1 MSKRAK
7 LTADKARERITS
19 LEESVSVREGKLEQ
33 LKSRIARSSNPDEKL
48 LAAQERL
55 ERRIELEQEQIQKLK
70 RLLGRQPSSAGQESS
85 EYYGEEELEDLHRS
99 FEEVRQDLS
108 QVKMK
113 LESADLPRDLPSR
126 LTSFEERISR
136 REEVASDLYGQI
148 LNLESALD
156 QERQTVRRL
165 SRRIREQDQNIEAL
179 REAVEDSVV
188 ATVDMVERLENLEE
202 RNSEAAV
209 EEEVVESNPLAEQL
223 EAMQRRL
230 EELEERLEATNTN
243 NSEEILLEALDDF
256 DSRLEGIERLAKD
269 NAEAVRFV
277 SEERP
282 ALAQA
287 EPAAVPSNAIEV
299 PTPAAEQ
306 PAVFEA
312 PVAALAGLTVQEEKR
327 AGWVPATFAGG
338 GTSGKLT
345 ARWQVANFHG
355 KKNGK

>member
-165 SRRIREQDQNIEAL
+165 SRRIREQD
-179 REAVEDSVV
+179 
-188 ATVDMVERLENLEE
+188 
-202 RNSEAAV
+202 
-209 EEEVVESNPLAEQL
+209 
-223 EAMQRRL
+223 
-230 EELEERLEATNTN
+230 
-243 NSEEILLEALDDF
+243 
-256 DSRLEGIERLAKD
+256 
-269 NAEAVRFV
+269 
-277 SEERP
+277 
-282 ALAQA
+282 
-287 EPAAVPSNAIEV
+287 
-299 PTPAAEQ
+299 
-306 PAVFEA
+306 
-312 PVAALAGLTVQEEKR
+312 
-327 AGWVPATFAGG
+327 
-338 GTSGKLT
+338 
-345 ARWQVANFHG
+345 
-355 KKNGK
+355 